1 MIRSMLDLVSVFRS
15 RMTSVAPINVVG
27 IIRWRH
33 LTTSVNTS
41 TTGTGRG
48 DGGALAGRAT
58 G

>member
-1 MIRSMLDLVSVFRS
+1 MLNLVSVFRS
-15 RMTSVAPINVVG
+15 RMTSVALINVMG

-33 LTTSVNTS
+33 LTTSVN